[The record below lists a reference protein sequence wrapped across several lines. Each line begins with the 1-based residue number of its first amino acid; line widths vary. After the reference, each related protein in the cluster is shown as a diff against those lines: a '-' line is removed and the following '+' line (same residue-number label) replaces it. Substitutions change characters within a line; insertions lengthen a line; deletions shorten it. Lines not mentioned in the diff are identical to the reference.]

1 MDNEAINPIDALFDE
16 DNNDPILLYNQNGE
30 AISFEQIAIIP
41 LKGNIYAILK
51 PVQPIDGIGED
62 EGLVFAIEQGESDA
76 QDYLTLVTDEK
87 IIDDVFEIYD
97 DLIESEK

>member
-41 LKGNIYAILK
+41 LKSKVYAILK
-51 PVQPIDGIGED
+51 PVQPIDGLGED
-62 EGLVFAIEQGESDA
+62 EGLVFVIEQGENDA